1 MWYRKLRL
9 KRLKKSFKLHF
20 NMMYA
25 NEAKMVSN
33 EVRVRELAFHA
44 YNQRQNIEISAER
57 IIESVTKAKPAGN
70 FSFDGRK
77 WVPNEY
83 MGYAV
88 VSMLNAN
95 PGNEVLSRY
104 LQEIQASLQENLQP
118 VNGFYMLPPESFHQ
132 TVANTLSDV
141 RFKANILN
149 AGIEPVYPDMVK
161 HAFDKISV
169 NRLQNPIKMR
179 AAGLSVFGTA
189 IGMLFTFDNEAD
201 YNRILR
207 FRAGLYDDDKLAS
220 LDVKMT
226 RPFIGHITLVY
237 IEQKLNKNQKDHLAT
252 IVKEIN
258 EDVRSKKL
266 YFLIS
271 NTGLRRYDHL
281 AEFCNADNY
290 PVYQFTI

>member
-1 MWYRKLRL
+1 
-9 KRLKKSFKLHF
+9 
-20 NMMYA
+20 MMYA

-44 YNQRQNIEISAER
+44 YNQRQNFEVSAER
-57 IIESVTKAKPAGN
+57 VLECATKAKPAGN
-70 FSFDGRK
+70 FSFNGRN

-95 PGNEVLSRY
+95 PGNEQLLAY
-104 LQEIQASLQENLQP
+104 LTGIQASLDENLQP

-132 TVANTLSDV
+132 TVANTLSDG
-141 RFKANILN
+141 RFKTNVLN
-149 AGIEPVYPDMVK
+149 AGIEAEYPDMVK
-161 HAFDKISV
+161 QAFDKISV

-207 FRAGLYDDDKLAS
+207 FRAGLYDDEKLAG

-226 RPFIGHITLVY
+226 RPFIGHITLAY
-237 IEQKLNKNQKDHLAT
+237 IEQKLNKNQKEHLAT
-252 IVKEIN
+252 IINEIN
-258 EDVRSKKL
+258 EDVRSNAKKN

>member
-1 MWYRKLRL
+1 
-9 KRLKKSFKLHF
+9 
-20 NMMYA
+20 MMYA

-44 YNQRQNIEISAER
+44 YNQRQNFEVSAER
-57 IIESVTKAKPAGN
+57 IMESATKAKPAGN
-70 FSFDGRK
+70 FSFDGRN

-95 PGNEVLSRY
+95 PGNEELSKY
-104 LQEIQASLQENLQP
+104 LTEIQASLNENLQP

-132 TVANTLSDV
+132 TVANTLSDG

-149 AGIEPVYPDMVK
+149 AGIEPEYPDMVK
-161 HAFDKISV
+161 SAFDKIAVS
-169 NRLQNPIKMR
+169 RLQNPIKMR

-207 FRAGLYDDDKLAS
+207 FRAGLYDDTKLAG

-226 RPFIGHITLVY
+226 RPIIGHITLAY
-237 IEQKLNKNQKDHLAT
+237 IEQKLNKNQKEYLAT
-252 IVKEIN
+252 IINEIN
-258 EDVRSKKL
+258 EDVRSKNKKN

>member
-1 MWYRKLRL
+1 
-9 KRLKKSFKLHF
+9 
-20 NMMYA
+20 MMYA
-25 NEAKMVSN
+25 NEAKATSN

-44 YNQRQNIEISAER
+44 YNQRQNLEVSAER
-57 IIESVTKAKPAGN
+57 ITETATKVSPAGN
-70 FSFDGRK
+70 FSFDGRN

-88 VSMLNAN
+88 VSMLDAN
-95 PGNEVLSRY
+95 PGNEELSK
-104 LQEIQASLQENLQP
+104 LLTEIQASLAENLQP
-118 VNGFYMLPPESFHQ
+118 VNGFYMLPKESFHQ
-132 TVANTLSDV
+132 TVANTLSDN
-141 RFKANILN
+141 RFKTNILN

-161 HAFDKISV
+161 QAFDKIPAA
-169 NRLQNPIKMR
+169 RLQTPIKMR

-189 IGMLFTFDNEAD
+189 IGMLFTFDNETD

-207 FRAGLYDDDKLAS
+207 FRAGLYDDEKLVG

-226 RPFIGHITLVY
+226 RPFIGHITLAY
-237 IEQKLNKNQKDHLAT
+237 AEQKLNKNQKEYLAT
-252 IVKEIN
+252 IVNEIN
-258 EDVRSKKL
+258 EQVRSKKN

-290 PVYQFTI
+290 PVYNFTV

>member
-1 MWYRKLRL
+1 
-9 KRLKKSFKLHF
+9 
-20 NMMYA
+20 MMYA
-25 NEAKMVSN
+25 NEAKATSN

-44 YNQRQNIEISAER
+44 YNQRQNLEVSAER
-57 IIESVTKAKPAGN
+57 ITETATKVSPAGN
-70 FSFDGRK
+70 FSFDGRN

-88 VSMLNAN
+88 VSMLDAN
-95 PGNEVLSRY
+95 PGNEELSK
-104 LQEIQASLQENLQP
+104 LLTEIQASLAENLQP
-118 VNGFYMLPPESFHQ
+118 VNGFYMLPKESFHQ
-132 TVANTLSDV
+132 TVANTLSDN
-141 RFKANILN
+141 RFKTNILN

-161 HAFDKISV
+161 QAFDKIPAA
-169 NRLQNPIKMR
+169 RLQTPIKMR

-189 IGMLFTFDNEAD
+189 IGMLFTFDNETD

-207 FRAGLYDDDKLAS
+207 FRAGLYDDEKLAG

-226 RPFIGHITLVY
+226 RPFIGHITLAY
-237 IEQKLNKNQKDHLAT
+237 AEQKLNKNQKEYLAT
-252 IVKEIN
+252 IVNEIN
-258 EDVRSKKL
+258 EQVRSKKN

-290 PVYQFTI
+290 PVYNFTV